1 MEKIE
6 FYHYIL
12 EDRDSCILI
21 KKKSRRVFLLTLR
34 TIRVLLEISL
44 YSNISKSVIFYYER
58 SLSFCVNCVT
68 HSACGVLA

>member
-21 KKKSRRVFLLTLR
+21 KKNRRVFLLTLR

>member
-21 KKKSRRVFLLTLR
+21 KKKPQGLSLTLR
-34 TIRVLLEISL
+34 TIRVLLKVSL

>member
-21 KKKSRRVFLLTLR
+21 KKSRRVFLLTLR
-34 TIRVLLEISL
+34 TIRVLLKISL

>member
-12 EDRDSCILI
+12 EDRDSCIII
-21 KKKSRRVFLLTLR
+21 KKKPQGLSLDPADNSCIIKV
-34 TIRVLLEISL
+34 SL

>member
-21 KKKSRRVFLLTLR
+21 KKKPHGL
-34 TIRVLLEISL
+34 SL
-44 YSNISKSVIFYYER
+44 DPADNSSIIKDLIV
-58 SLSFCVNCVT
+58 
-68 HSACGVLA
+68 